1 MPLKI
6 LPLACCLLFS
16 FIAKT
21 QQTQTPDSFIV
32 GAAGTDTSIFQ
43 KVEIE
48 ASFPGGIPEWTR
60 YLMKNLD
67 AYVPVKNKAP
77 LGKYMVIVR
86 FIVAKDG
93 SISNAL
99 AETAHGYGMEKEVLR
114 IIKKGPRWTPASQ
127 DGRLVNAY
135 RRQPVTFVVSGK

>member
-16 FIAKT
+16 VIAKS
-21 QQTQTPDSFIV
+21 QQTQTPDSFVV
-32 GAAGTDTSIFQ
+32 GAPDTDTSIFK

-48 ASFPGGIPEWTR
+48 ATFPGGVTAWTK
-60 YLMKNLD
+60 YLMNNLNPH
-67 AYVPVKNKAP
+67 VPVRKKAP
-77 LGKYMVIVR
+77 GGTYMVIVR

-93 SISNAL
+93 SISNTL

-114 IIKKGPRWTPASQ
+114 IIKRGPKRIPASQ

>member
-1 MPLKI
+1 MTLKI
-6 LPLACCLLFS
+6 VLLVCCLY
-16 FIAKT
+16 FIAVAKT
-21 QQTQTPDSFIV
+21 QQTQTPESFIV
-32 GAAGTDTSIFQ
+32 GAPGTDTSIFH

-48 ASFPGGIPEWTR
+48 ASFPGGVPEWTS
-60 YLMKNLD
+60 YLMKNLH
-67 AYVPVKNKAP
+67 ANVPIRNKAP
-77 LGKYMVIVR
+77 EGVYMVVVR

-114 IIKKGPRWTPASQ
+114 IIKRGPKWIPASQ

>member
-1 MPLKI
+1 MTLKI
-6 LPLACCLLFS
+6 VLLVCCLY
-16 FIAKT
+16 FIAVGKS
-21 QQTQTPDSFIV
+21 QQTQTPESFIA
-32 GAAGTDTSIFQ
+32 GAPGTDTSIFQ

-48 ASFPGGIPEWTR
+48 ASFPGGIPEWTK
-60 YLMKNLD
+60 YLMKNLHP
-67 AYVPVKNKAP
+67 YVPIKNKAP

-99 AETAHGYGMEKEVLR
+99 AETNHGYGMEKEVLR
-114 IIKKGPRWTPASQ
+114 IIKRGPKWIPASQ

>member
-1 MPLKI
+1 MTLKI
-6 LPLACCLLFS
+6 VLLVCCLY
-16 FIAKT
+16 FIAVAKT
-21 QQTQTPDSFIV
+21 QQTQTPESFIV
-32 GAAGTDTSIFQ
+32 GAPGTDTSIFQ

-48 ASFPGGIPEWTR
+48 ASFPGGGDAWR
-60 YLMKNLD
+60 DYLMKNLN

-114 IIKKGPRWTPASQ
+114 IIKRGPKWIPASQ

-135 RRQPVTFVVSGK
+135 RRQPVTFVVSGR

>member
-6 LPLACCLLFS
+6 VLLVCCLYFVAVGKS
-16 FIAKT
+16 
-21 QQTQTPDSFIV
+21 QQTQIPESFTA
-32 GAAGTDTSIFQ
+32 GAPGTDTSIFQ

-60 YLMKNLD
+60 YLMKNLHP
-67 AYVPVKNKAP
+67 YVPVKNKAP

-114 IIKKGPRWTPASQ
+114 IIKRGPKWIPALQ

-135 RRQPVTFVVSGK
+135 RRQPVTFVVSGR